1 MREVRSRHRLI
12 TGQRCV
18 MKSRRS
24 ELDTWRGSPTK
35 NSSKKRQDIVLM
47 STIQTSSEVTFPRRL
62 LYNDWRFRRMA
73 GCTSSAVEL
82 LFTCWEYRLCLQEK
96 RTPRKSE
103 HVLGIQAT
111 NGITFSTLQQEVHIQ
126 DFGFIWL
133 KILRQPYR
141 WGGSA
146 TILVLPIR
154 GRQEALPHCPKEQRV
169 IVCGIENFVFV
180 VAVMR
185 QYILTSKVS

>member
-1 MREVRSRHRLI
+1 MIGDSDEWQDVHRRQWSFFSHAGEISSL
-12 TGQRCV
+12 
-18 MKSRRS
+18 
-24 ELDTWRGSPTK
+24 SP
-35 NSSKKRQDIVLM
+35 R
-47 STIQTSSEVTFPRRL
+47 
-62 LYNDWRFRRMA
+62 
-73 GCTSSAVEL
+73 
-82 LFTCWEYRLCLQEK
+82 EK

-185 QYILTSKVS
+185 QHILTSKVS